1 MNDMMVKAIIY
12 IMIFLSATYLAWIIA
27 GFIQKKM
34 KSYEDA
40 YVDGVSKSLDE
51 IFIFMD
57 PRKLFQL
64 NVAITV
70 LFFLFGLLVFKSL
83 YYSII
88 LGVIG
93 FFIPK
98 LYLRRAKN
106 KRHQQFENQFVDAL
120 ILLSNALKS
129 GLTLVQSIEVLEN
142 ELEPPISQEFGLVLR
157 EYRVGVSFD
166 EALKNLLKRIHSE
179 DLNLMVTAINIVHSI
194 GGNLRD
200 IFDTIAK
207 MVTERHKLE
216 LKTSALT
223 AQGRSQALIVGLLP
237 MFLGGVFFIMDPSL
251 ILPLLNTTL
260 GNIGIGAILTLQATG
275 YIMIKKIMSIEV

>member
-106 KRHQQFENQFVDAL
+106 KRHQQFENQFVD
-120 ILLSNALKS
+120 
-129 GLTLVQSIEVLEN
+129 
-142 ELEPPISQEFGLVLR
+142 
-157 EYRVGVSFD
+157 
-166 EALKNLLKRIHSE
+166 
-179 DLNLMVTAINIVHSI
+179 
-194 GGNLRD
+194 
-200 IFDTIAK
+200 IFDTKAK
-207 MVTERHKLE
+207 MDTERHKLE